1 MGRLFGTDG
10 VRGRVNQHPMTAEMA
25 LAIGRATAC
34 LFRREGHVGHIVVG
48 KDTRLSGDMVE
59 NALVAGICSMG
70 VHVILAGVI
79 PTPGV
84 SFLTSNSRADAGVMI
99 SASHNPFS
107 DNGIKIF
114 SDSGRKLSDAREE
127 VIEQMVF
134 DDGYRDLLPAAHALG
149 TVMRMDDARGRYMTF
164 LKRSFPAHQGLE
176 GVKIV
181 LDCANGAT
189 YRVGPDTL
197 AELGAEV
204 VTLFDQPDGR
214 NINLECGS
222 QHPERLAEEVVR
234 CGADCGFAFDGDG
247 DRVIAVDEKG
257 RVLTG
262 DQILTLCAASMKE
275 EGTLTNNLV
284 VRTVMSNIGMT
295 MALKKMGID
304 YAITDV
310 GDRYVFEEMV
320 AKGASLGGEDS
331 GHLIFL
337 QHHTT
342 GDGILSALQVL
353 AAMGKSK
360 KRLSELAG
368 IMTVYPQ
375 VLMNVETGSRPDL
388 ATVPAVGLV
397 VAEVEKAL
405 GDRGRVL
412 VRYSGTQNLCRV
424 MVEGPTREETE
435 AYCKKITDVVRAELG

>member
-1 MGRLFGTDG
+1 MGKLFGTDG
-10 VRGRVNQHPMTAEMA
+10 VRGRVNEHPMTAEMA
-25 LAIGRATAC
+25 LAIGRAAAC
-34 LFRREGHVGHIVVG
+34 LFQRSGHTSHIIVG

-59 NALVAGICSMG
+59 SALVAGICSMG

-79 PTPGV
+79 PTPAI
-84 SFLTSNSRADAGVMI
+84 SFLTANSRADAGIMI
-99 SASHNPFS
+99 SASHNPYY

-114 SDSGRKLSDAREE
+114 SGNGRKLPDDMEDA
-127 VIEQMVF
+127 VEQMVLENNF
-134 DDGYRDLLPAAHALG
+134 KDYFPASHELG
-149 TVMRMDDARGRYMTF
+149 KTTLMDDARGRYIAF
-164 LKRSFPAHQGLE
+164 LHRAFPQDQTLE
-176 GVKIV
+176 GMKII

-189 YRVGPDTL
+189 YRVAPDTFS
-197 AELGAEV
+197 ELEAEV
-204 VTLFDQPDGR
+204 KTLFHEPDGK

-222 QHPERLAEEVVR
+222 QHPKHLAEEVVR
-234 CGADCGFAFDGDG
+234 TGANCGFAFDGDG
-247 DRVIAVDEKG
+247 DRMIAVDEKG
-257 RVLTG
+257 NVLTG

-295 MALKKMGID
+295 LALRKMGID

-310 GDRYVFEEMV
+310 GDRYVLEEMLSR
-320 AKGASLGGEDS
+320 GAVLGGEDS

-353 AAMGKSK
+353 AAMRKTNK
-360 KRLSELAG
+360 PLSELASA
-368 IMTVYPQ
+368 MTVYPQ
-375 VLMNVETGSRPDL
+375 VLMNVETKSRPDL
-388 ATVPAVGLV
+388 ATIPAVSRAI
-397 VAEVEKAL
+397 AEAEMAL

-424 MVEGPTREETE
+424 MVEGPTRESTE
-435 AYCKKITDVVRAELG
+435 RLCKNITDVVRAELG

>member
-1 MGRLFGTDG
+1 MGKLFGTDG
-10 VRGRVNQHPMTAEMA
+10 VRGRVNQHPMTAETA

-34 LFRREGHVGHIVVG
+34 LFRRDGHVGHIVVG
-48 KDTRLSGDMVE
+48 KDTRLSGDIVE
-59 NALVAGICSMG
+59 SARVAGICSMG
-70 VHVILAGVI
+70 AQVILAGVI
-79 PTPGV
+79 PTPAI
-84 SFLTSNSRADAGVMI
+84 SFLTANSRADAGIMI
-99 SASHNPFS
+99 SASHNPYY

-114 SDSGRKLSDAREE
+114 SGNGRKLPDDMEAAVER
-127 VIEQMVF
+127 MVLRNEF
-134 DDGYRDLLPAAHALG
+134 DSHFPESHALG
-149 TVMRMDDARGRYMTF
+149 KAMRMDDARGRYIAF
-164 LKRSFPAHQGLE
+164 LKRTIPPGMNLE
-176 GVKIV
+176 GMKLI

-189 YRVGPDTL
+189 YQVGPDTFN
-197 AELGAEV
+197 ELEASV
-204 VTLFDQPDGR
+204 KTLFHEPDGK

-234 CGADCGFAFDGDG
+234 TGADCGFAFDGDG
-247 DRVIAVDEKG
+247 DRMIAVDEKG
-257 RVLTG
+257 AILTG
-262 DQILTLCAASMKE
+262 DQILTLCAAAMKE

-295 MALKKMGID
+295 LALRTMGID
-304 YAITDV
+304 YTITDV

-353 AAMGKSK
+353 AAMRKAK
-360 KRLSELAG
+360 KPLSELASA
-368 IMTVYPQ
+368 MTVYPQ
-375 VLMNVETGSRPDL
+375 VLMNVETRSRPDL
-388 ATVPAVGLV
+388 ATVPAVSR
-397 VAEVEKAL
+397 AIEEAEKAL
-405 GDRGRVL
+405 GDKGRVL

-435 AYCKKITDVVRAELG
+435 RHCKNITDIVRAELG